1 MKALLV
7 LLLAIAVGYLAY
19 TQAYVPV
26 MEALGIS
33 RIRIEKKQEVAVV
46 VPKEEPKPEPKPEPM
61 AEPKPEPKPEMK
73 PEPPPPPP
81 PPPATAT

>member
-26 MEALGIS
+26 LDALGIS
-33 RIRIEKKQEVAVV
+33 R
-46 VPKEEPKPEPKPEPM
+46 
-61 AEPKPEPKPEMK
+61 
-73 PEPPPPPP
+73 
-81 PPPATAT
+81 ATV